1 MKIGILSL
9 PLYINYGGILQ
20 TYALQTVL
28 EKIGHDVTFIQKRN
42 WPLKLKVQDMPLTYA
57 KRIVKNLM
65 GQHIPILYEKI
76 YNREAPIIRQNIEPF
91 ILHNI
96 KMKVVDD
103 YCQIQENE
111 FDTIIVGSDQIWRHL
126 YVKHI
131 EGSFL
136 DFAKGWKIKRIA
148 YAASFGTDHWE
159 YSKRQSKRCR
169 KLAQL
174 FNAISV
180 REDSGV
186 ELCKRYFG
194 IEAKHVLDPTMLLDN
209 CDYIKLFEKKNTP
222 QSSGN
227 LLCYILDE
235 SEEKLNMVRAISTK
249 RNLKPFKVNAKS
261 VYKYDIPIEERIQP
275 SVEQWLR
282 GFYDAD
288 FVITD
293 SFHACVFSILFRK
306 PFIVYGNKDRGLSR
320 FTSLLNMFGLQD
332 RIVNNISDV
341 EPLILKEID
350 WNSVFSN
357 LSILR
362 NKSIDFIRLAL
373 N

>member
-28 EKIGHDVTFIQKRN
+28 EKMGHDVTFIQKRN

-57 KRIVKNLM
+57 KRIVRNLI

-148 YAASFGTDHWE
+148 YAASFGTDSWE

-186 ELCKRYFG
+186 ELCKRHFG
-194 IEAKHVLDPTMLLDN
+194 IGAKHVLDPTMLLEN
-209 CDYIKLFEKKNTP
+209 CDYIKLFKKNNTP
-222 QSSGN
+222 KSSGN

-235 SEEKLNMVRAISTK
+235 NEEKFNIVKTISTK
-249 RNLKPFKVNAKS
+249 LNLKPFKVNTRPE
-261 VYKYDIPIEERIQP
+261 YRYDISVEERVQP

-320 FTSLLNMFGLQD
+320 FTSLLNMFELSD
-332 RIVNNISDV
+332 RLVTD
-341 EPLILKEID
+341 LKDLNKCELKNID
-350 WNSVFSN
+350 WDNVYSRLN
-357 LSILR
+357 AQR
-362 NKSIDFIRLAL
+362 NKSFDFIKLAL
-373 N
+373 K